1 MTDLHYN
8 ARDMAWEKPKD
19 QRCNCDD
26 IECPICGPELLN
38 EIKAKVHRPWEPKA
52 GEIPDPLE
60 VENERL
66 AGVID
71 QYRMALHET
80 RVTWLQR
87 YAFVMLSS
95 ILGGSIG
102 GFVALYAFNT

>member
-1 MTDLHYN
+1 MVDGIETP
-8 ARDMAWEKPKD
+8 RKD

-26 IECPICGPELLN
+26 IECPICGPELLD
-38 EIKAKVHRPWEPKA
+38 ETKAKVHRPWEPKA

-71 QYRMALHET
+71 QYRMALRET
-80 RVTWLQR
+80 RVKWLRR
-87 YAFVMLSS
+87 YLAVMFMGL
-95 ILGGSIG
+95 LGGSAG
-102 GFVALYAFNT
+102 GAIAVHILT